1 MILEIILAVALVSVI
16 TIIIVDNQKLRGK
29 NYTMSMVMFETFLK
43 NQQLEKDLNVLDK
56 MEPIDTTDGF
66 VKFLS
71 QSREWA
77 YEYIDNVQGTF
88 GEFDIEMSS
97 QLAKDSLDS
106 EDIKKLSMAYLA
118 LKQSIMP
125 ENDEMPNN

>member
-1 MILEIILAVALVSVI
+1 MIFEIVSSIILIVLFIILFINNRRIKKEGDALALSLLEMHIKNVE
-16 TIIIVDNQKLRGK
+16 NQKALEE
-29 NYTMSMVMFETFLK
+29 MSNLAPVDS
-43 NQQLEKDLNVLDK
+43 N
-56 MEPIDTTDGF
+56 DGF

-77 YEYIDNVQGTF
+77 YEYIDNVQASF

-97 QLAKDSLDS
+97 QLTKDSLDS
-106 EDIKKLSMAYLA
+106 EDIEKLSMAYSA

>member
-29 NYTMSMVMFETFLK
+29 NYSMSMVLFETFLK

-56 MEPIDTTDGF
+56 MEPLDTTDGF

-77 YEYIDNVQGTF
+77 YEYIDNVQGSF
-88 GEFDIEMSS
+88 GEFDIEISS
-97 QLAKDSLDS
+97 QLKKDSLDS
-106 EDIKKLSMAYLA
+106 EDIKKLSVAYSA

>member
-29 NYTMSMVMFETFLK
+29 NYSMSMVLFETFLK

-56 MEPIDTTDGF
+56 MEPLDTTDGF

-77 YEYIDNVQGTF
+77 YEYIDNVQGSF
-88 GEFDIEMSS
+88 GEFDIEISS
-97 QLAKDSLDS
+97 QLKKDSLDS
-106 EDIKKLSMAYLA
+106 EDIEKLSVAYSA

>member
-1 MILEIILAVALVSVI
+1 
-16 TIIIVDNQKLRGK
+16 
-29 NYTMSMVMFETFLK
+29 
-43 NQQLEKDLNVLDK
+43 
-56 MEPIDTTDGF
+56 MEPLDTTDGF

-77 YEYIDNVQGTF
+77 YEYIDNVQGSF
-88 GEFDIEMSS
+88 GEFDIEISS
-97 QLAKDSLDS
+97 QLKKDSLDS
-106 EDIKKLSMAYLA
+106 EDIKKLSVAYSA

>member
-29 NYTMSMVMFETFLK
+29 NYSMSMVLFETFLK

-56 MEPIDTTDGF
+56 MEPLDTTDGF

-77 YEYIDNVQGTF
+77 YEYIDNVQGSF
-88 GEFDIEMSS
+88 GEFDIEISS
-97 QLAKDSLDS
+97 QLKKDSLNS
-106 EDIKKLSMAYLA
+106 EDIEKLSVAYSV

>member
-1 MILEIILAVALVSVI
+1 MILEIILAVALISVI

-29 NYTMSMVMFETFLK
+29 NYSMSMVLFETFLK

-56 MEPIDTTDGF
+56 MEPLDTTDGF

-77 YEYIDNVQGTF
+77 YEYIDNVQGSF
-88 GEFDIEMSS
+88 GEFDIEISS
-97 QLAKDSLDS
+97 QLKKDSLDS
-106 EDIKKLSMAYLA
+106 EDIEKLSVAYSA